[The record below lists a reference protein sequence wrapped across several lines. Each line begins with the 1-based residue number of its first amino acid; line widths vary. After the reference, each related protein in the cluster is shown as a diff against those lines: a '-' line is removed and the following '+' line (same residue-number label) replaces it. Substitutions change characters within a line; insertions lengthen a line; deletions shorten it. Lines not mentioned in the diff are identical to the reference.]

1 MRSHTLDVRVSQL
14 SCIDRLNFSLDF
26 GTARSAQTSRSLR
39 GWCALAESITLLA
52 QSRGFNQEQFELQL
66 SLVEI
71 LLDVADRRGTQG
83 ALRRAR
89 SAFEVASRHFVPAL
103 SAQERELYAERLAS
117 LSERLNSAAV
127 SSEERIEDAGVEEQM
142 ASDCEDLAQM
152 LPQGS
157 EDFREGDRLRQDLA
171 E

>member
-1 MRSHTLDVRVSQL
+1 MRTVQRARVSHH
-14 SCIDRLNFSLDF
+14 SRIDRLNFSFDF

-71 LLDVADRRGTQG
+71 LLDVADRRGTDG

-117 LSERLNSAAV
+117 LSERLNSATV
-127 SSEERIEDAGVEEQM
+127 PSEGLDEASIEEQM
-142 ASDCEDLAQM
+142 ASAPEALPQM
-152 LPQGS
+152 LPQSG

-171 E
+171 K